1 MISGMP
7 AWYVWFLV
15 ARFYFAKM
23 LRLVDTFSCKSFRK
37 EKGICFGSKGGFPNT
52 SIDVYN
58 TAAMCHWAIAIAA
71 MWQNQG
77 HFHYQLPFTLTSVRL
92 FPPMCFILNITLKH
106 SYVVLLLNPVEL
118 INSSNYGS
126 WCFVAIYAVLQIL
139 SPNLLKDKFCKWS
152 KWIILA
158 IDSSSNSIINLL
170 STIILPA
177 GVIIPSIIEMSMT
190 RPLPPHTHTHT
201 QTHTHHIH
209 FRHFGRWDIS
219 VSPYMKV
226 YFLPPHDEIKP
237 FPSLPLTNQPFGF
250 LKLSPLGKALHSF
263 FMPQGRT
270 TTAAP
275 LTHNYCYHCHCY
287 CLNIL
292 LPPFPLCPNC
302 STPSWSASL
311 RQSEA
316 HQSSPEAVPPARYHK
331 ICDH

>member
-23 LRLVDTFSCKSFRK
+23 FRLVDTFSCKSFRK

-92 FPPMCFILNITLKH
+92 IPPMCFILNITLEH
-106 SYVVLLLNPVEL
+106 SYVVLLLNPVGL

-158 IDSSSNSIINLL
+158 IDSSSN
-170 STIILPA
+170 
-177 GVIIPSIIEMSMT
+177 
-190 RPLPPHTHTHT
+190 
-201 QTHTHHIH
+201 
-209 FRHFGRWDIS
+209 
-219 VSPYMKV
+219 
-226 YFLPPHDEIKP
+226 
-237 FPSLPLTNQPFGF
+237 
-250 LKLSPLGKALHSF
+250 
-263 FMPQGRT
+263 
-270 TTAAP
+270 
-275 LTHNYCYHCHCY
+275 
-287 CLNIL
+287 
-292 LPPFPLCPNC
+292 
-302 STPSWSASL
+302 
-311 RQSEA
+311 
-316 HQSSPEAVPPARYHK
+316 
-331 ICDH
+331 